1 MKLFSLGFAA
11 VVLAGC
17 ASMPVPSAHPSNFLD
32 VGTVYPKLAG
42 NTFYMA
48 TGQVDLYK
56 YGFWGDLQKTGKKI
70 DMAVAIQAD
79 SDTGRVQRIATLQPD
94 GVTGQYVGELKGGI
108 LLTDF
113 QSYPHWLDA
122 VSAMESAV
130 GKLNPVSANYGAV
143 TQTNGAVVFVAT
155 PPVWVWGWGY
165 HYHPYYFHR
174 RPFY

>member
-1 MKLFSLGFAA
+1 MKTIYLVFAA

-17 ASMPVPSAHPSNFLD
+17 ASMPVASTRPSNFLD
-32 VGTVYPKLAG
+32 VGAVYSKFTG

-79 SDTGRVQRIATLQPD
+79 PDSGQVQRIATLQPD

-113 QSYPHWLDA
+113 QPYPHWLDA
-122 VSAMESAV
+122 VSAMEAAV
-130 GKLNPVSANYGAV
+130 SKLNPVSASYGSV
-143 TQTNGAVVFVAT
+143 TQSNGAVVFVSS
-155 PPVWVWGWGY
+155 PPVWLWGY
-165 HYHPYYFHR
+165 RYHPYYFHR

>member
-1 MKLFSLGFAA
+1 MRTLSLFVFAL
-11 VVLAGC
+11 VLAGC
-17 ASMPVPSAHPSNFLD
+17 ASMPVATTRPSNFLD
-32 VGTVYPKLAG
+32 VGVVYPKLSG

-56 YGFWGDLQKTGKKI
+56 YGLWGDLKKTGKKI

-79 SDTGRVQRIATLQPD
+79 PGTGQVQRIATLQPD

-113 QSYPHWLDA
+113 QPYPHWLDA
-122 VSAMESAV
+122 VSAMEEAV
-130 GKLNPVSANYGAV
+130 SKLNPVEAGYGSV
-143 TQTNGAVVFVAT
+143 SQNNGTVVFVAG
-155 PPVWVWGWGY
+155 PPVFWGWGY
-165 HYHPYYFHR
+165 RYHPYYFHR

>member
-1 MKLFSLGFAA
+1 MKAISALLAA
-11 VVLAGC
+11 VVLTGC
-17 ASMPVPSAHPSNFLD
+17 ASLPQEAPKPSNFLD
-32 VGTVYPKLAG
+32 VGTVYSKFTG

-79 SDTGRVQRIATLQPD
+79 PATGEVQRIATLQPD
-94 GVTGQYVGELKGGI
+94 GVTGQYVGDLKGGI

-113 QSYPHWLDA
+113 QAYPHWIDA
-122 VSAMESAV
+122 VTQMEAAV
-130 GKLNPVSANYGAV
+130 NKLNPVSANYGSV
-143 TQTNGAVVFVAT
+143 TQTNGTVVFVAG
-155 PPVWVWGWGY
+155 PPYWGWGWR
-165 HYHPYYFHR
+165 YHPYYFHR